1 MYITFSGNVWQK
13 CDANQRKAK
22 LSANFPILTS
32 FDPIIMG
39 VSSLNVKPLCY
50 SAGPKHQHIVED
62 KREPEAEGPEDRGQ
76 EEDCPL
82 HELPDKI
89 DDILR
94 VGCWVFYICKN
105 SSVNPL
111 TMSVQKV
118 LGLIFSALLPLFF

>member
-1 MYITFSGNVWQK
+1 MLFLSLFDLNVLTLYKYSLWKKCTYLFRAMLRQK

-22 LSANFPILTS
+22 FSANFPILTG

-39 VSSLNVKPLCY
+39 LSSLNVKPLCY
-50 SAGPKHQHIVED
+50 SAGPKHQYIVED
-62 KREPEAEGPEDRGQ
+62 KKEPEAEGPEDRGQ

-94 VGCWVFYICKN
+94 VGC
-105 SSVNPL
+105 
-111 TMSVQKV
+111 
-118 LGLIFSALLPLFF
+118 